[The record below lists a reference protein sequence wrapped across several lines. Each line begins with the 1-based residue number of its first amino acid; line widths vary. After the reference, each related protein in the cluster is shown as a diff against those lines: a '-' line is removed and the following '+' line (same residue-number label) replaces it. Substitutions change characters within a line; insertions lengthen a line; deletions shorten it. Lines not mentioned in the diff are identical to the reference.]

1 MSQEGSGLAVFL
13 HILKLYEVNTANK
26 IKAQIVMGGGGQGY
40 FETQQSGK
48 VSPRR

>member
-1 MSQEGSGLAVFL
+1 MFEFKIKLQV
-13 HILKLYEVNTANK
+13 KLYEVNTASK
-26 IKAQIVMGGGGQGY
+26 VKAQVVMGGGGQGY